1 MSVQQT
7 ASNHEQQFLNLPW
20 YVNGTLSA
28 EQMEAMRLHI
38 DGCDIC
44 RQEVELLRSAQSV
57 VQHDLAAA
65 MPDTGRLDRLM
76 EKIDGLPR
84 QAARP
89 VNPVGMFLQEA
100 RRIFSALFENRW
112 AWAAVVPILLVAVIF
127 MRDGDV
133 VAPGI
138 DYKTLSSDERPAGS
152 VLRLRF
158 ETEAGV
164 DAVELMH
171 AVRPLSSAARLETGT
186 DGGYVVA
193 LPSDTA
199 PDRVLAVMQLL
210 EEYPGVDSVRR
221 TSE

>member
-1 MSVQQT
+1 MSIQQT

-57 VQHDLAAA
+57 VQDDLAAA
-65 MPDTGRLDRLM
+65 VPDAGRLDRLM
-76 EKIDGLPR
+76 EKIDAPPR
-84 QAARP
+84 QTARP
-89 VNPVGMFLQEA
+89 VNPVRGILHET
-100 RRIFSALFENRW
+100 RRVFSALFENRW
-112 AWAAVVPILLVAVIF
+112 AWAAVAPILLVAVIF
-127 MRDGDV
+127 MRGGDV
-133 VAPGI
+133 AAPGI
-138 DYKTLSSDERPAGS
+138 DYKTLSSGERPTGS

-164 DAVELMH
+164 DAVELLH
-171 AVRPLSSAARLETGT
+171 AVRPLSSAARLETGA
-186 DGGYVVA
+186 DGGYVMA

-199 PDRVLAVMQLL
+199 PDRVLAVMQFL
-210 EEYPGVDSVRR
+210 EEYPGVGSVRR